1 MPWEELNREN
11 IIKNFNSEMY
21 KNLIIRY
28 LQTRGYDLS
37 KRFIQEDFNPDM
49 ILEKNNE
56 IVWIDAKNT
65 KVSIFAKGDKFNKE
79 LLDYFINWLKLKD
92 KYHISLYI
100 FAVNLAKKEESKEI
114 LTDSAIPS
122 KILDWFKELKSHE
135 SNSSNIK
142 LLNSISENNIIE
154 FFKSISVIICSP
166 YDLLLEIKKKESSL
180 INATLDNYKKKLRE
194 IENRKLP
201 IFEKDNIIIN
211 FLELEHPDY
220 YWEVQSRFKS
230 AMSIYKKLNP
240 NNDENIRIPA
250 FTIAQYKNEE
260 PSLRSFEK
268 NLDVLRPYVIGPI
281 IKKEINVL
289 SNNWKVELIKASLK
303 RYLWCKGLRRDND
316 DYYFIYQ
323 KPFNRDLDN
332 NISPIIIKALNNEK
346 IVATPRYIDDN
357 RLNFIEHKSINIKL
371 GCVENNLGLFIWPG
385 FIFTYDGINTME
397 KEATRRIYRK
407 YLNPNWNRNLNNRSL
422 LKFWEFF
429 LTNNEFQRKK
439 DSWFENFKI
448 LKLQKLTI
456 EWKSETVE
464 KNAIR
469 LDSFLTKG
477 DS

>member
-220 YWEVQSRFKS
+220 YWEVPSGH
-230 AMSIYKKLNP
+230 KL
-240 NNDENIRIPA
+240 
-250 FTIAQYKNEE
+250 
-260 PSLRSFEK
+260 
-268 NLDVLRPYVIGPI
+268 
-281 IKKEINVL
+281 
-289 SNNWKVELIKASLK
+289 
-303 RYLWCKGLRRDND
+303 
-316 DYYFIYQ
+316 
-323 KPFNRDLDN
+323 
-332 NISPIIIKALNNEK
+332 
-346 IVATPRYIDDN
+346 
-357 RLNFIEHKSINIKL
+357 
-371 GCVENNLGLFIWPG
+371 
-385 FIFTYDGINTME
+385 
-397 KEATRRIYRK
+397 
-407 YLNPNWNRNLNNRSL
+407 
-422 LKFWEFF
+422 
-429 LTNNEFQRKK
+429 
-439 DSWFENFKI
+439 I
-448 LKLQKLTI
+448 L
-456 EWKSETVE
+456 
-464 KNAIR
+464 
-469 LDSFLTKG
+469 
-477 DS
+477 